1 MIGYLSGATADMT
14 LNVVHLLVADGKIY
28 NVSFIVSQGATPYII
43 STLQIGGTAETIK
56 WSGGAAPTGTANAID
71 VFSFTIIRR
80 SGTWE
85 VLGAASKNF
94 A

>member
-14 LNVVHLLVADGKIY
+14 LDVTNLPAVDGQIQ
-28 NVSFIVSQGATPYII
+28 NVSFIVSQGATPYIV
-43 STLQIGGTAETIK
+43 STLQIGGTGATIK
-56 WSGGAAPTGTANAID
+56 WSGGAAPTGTANAVD

-80 SGTWE
+80 NSTWE